1 MPIFQ
6 GLFDSASVT
15 VISVSDFLLC
25 LGCALCIG
33 LFLAFAHAYRTPT
46 TPSFAMTLALLPAVV
61 CVVILMV
68 NGNIGAG
75 VAVAGAFSLVRFRSA
90 PGTAKEIGS
99 IFLAMSAGLCVGMG
113 YIGYAV
119 LFSLVLGAVGMLY
132 TRLPFGKNGT
142 EQQKTLRIAVPED
155 LNYSE
160 AFDDLLQQYTDRFT
174 LTQVKTAQMGSIY
187 RLTYQVEL
195 RRGAD
200 EKELIDRLR
209 CRNGNLEISLCRQ
222 ETAQNEL

>member
-1 MPIFQ
+1 MSIFQ

-25 LGCALCIG
+25 LGCTLCIG

-142 EQQKTLRIAVPED
+142 GRQKTLRIAVPED

-160 AFDDLLQQYTDRFT
+160 AFDDLL
-174 LTQVKTAQMGSIY
+174 QVKTAQMGSIY